1 MMAGR
6 VLRNLRDEL
15 QDFEI
20 KEIDIVSHPLVSLK
34 NGVRMIPTLELDG
47 RRLSGILLG
56 EQEIRD
62 FLQKGQ
68 DS

>member
-62 FLQKGQ
+62 FLQKDQ
-68 DS
+68 DT